1 MPVTR
6 WSFAGDVMRSFL
18 LGAAA
23 LAVAAVLVACNTG
36 NGVVTVASTQS
47 NLRVVNLIPNA
58 GAPILTTIDDNS
70 FLTAA
75 LPFES
80 LSQYQ
85 TIQAGAHTLRAFV
98 TGAPSN
104 IIATT
109 VATIGEANY
118 TYIIFG
124 PITNPVARIYDD
136 TFLDSG
142 AGSFNLR
149 VINAAAGIGAVDI
162 YLTAP
167 GANLDLVS
175 PSVGGIDYNNLA
187 SGFASLPIGN
197 LQLRITP
204 AGSKNV
210 IYDSLPV
217 NYQERAA
224 YEIVLYSRGSSTLPN
239 VMLLTIDNP
248 GTGIVID
255 NLLAQFKV
263 VNASLVSSPLNVF
276 FDGAL
281 KLSNIPVAGATG
293 YQRTTKGAHTLT
305 VEATATPGATL
316 LTYTPALTAATDASV
331 VLEGTAGSLQALLL
345 QDNNLPPGPGNARV
359 RVVNTSPDLLSID
372 VFVNFSKQISGLPQN
387 SGAFSLELTADA
399 VTGTTYQFS
408 FNVAGTSQTLLT
420 VPSVA
425 LVAGKAYTL
434 YVVGPSSTLQA
445 GLTQDN

>member
-1 MPVTR
+1 
-6 WSFAGDVMRSFL
+6 MRSFL
-18 LGAAA
+18 ISAAA
-23 LAVAAVLVACNTG
+23 LAFGVLLAGCNTG

-58 GAPILTTIDDNS
+58 SGPIVTTLDDNF
-70 FLTAA
+70 FLTPPI
-75 LPFES
+75 PFQS
-80 LSQYQ
+80 LSAYQ
-85 TIQAGAHTLRAFV
+85 IIEAGTHTLEAFV

-104 IIATT
+104 LIATT
-109 VATIGEANY
+109 VVAIGEANY
-118 TYIIFG
+118 TYILFG
-124 PITNPVARIYDD
+124 PITNPVGRIVDD

-167 GANLDLVS
+167 GASLDLVS
-175 PSVGGIDYNNLA
+175 PSVAGIDYNNL

-197 LQLRITP
+197 LQLRITR
-204 AGSKNV
+204 AGSKSV
-210 IYDSLPV
+210 IYDSVPF

-224 YEIVLYSRGSSTLPN
+224 YEIVVYSRGSGTLPN
-239 VMLLTIDNP
+239 VMLLAIDSAGS
-248 GTGIVID
+248 GTVVD
-255 NLLAQFKV
+255 SLLAQFKV
-263 VNASLVSSPLNVF
+263 INASLVTSPLNVF
-276 FDGAL
+276 FDGVL
-281 KLSNIPVAGATG
+281 RLSNIPVAGATG

-316 LTYTPALTAATDASV
+316 LTYTPTLTAATDSSV
-331 VLEGTAGSLQALLL
+331 VLEGTAGAMQALLL

-359 RVVNTSPDLLSID
+359 RVVNTSPDLPAID

-408 FNVAGTSQTLLT
+408 FNVACTSQTLLT
-420 VPSVA
+420 VPA
-425 LVAGKAYTL
+425 LSLVGGKTYTL
-434 YVVGPSSTLQA
+434 YVVGPSNALQA

>member
-1 MPVTR
+1 
-6 WSFAGDVMRSFL
+6 MRSFL
-18 LGAAA
+18 IRAAA
-23 LAVAAVLVACNTG
+23 LAFGVLLAGCNTG

-58 GAPILTTIDDNS
+58 SGPIVTTLDDNS
-70 FLTAA
+70 FLTPPI
-75 LPFES
+75 PFQS
-80 LSQYQ
+80 LSPYQ
-85 TIQAGAHTLRAFV
+85 IIEAGTHTLEAFV

-104 IIATT
+104 LIATT
-109 VATIGEANY
+109 VVAIGEANY
-118 TYIIFG
+118 TYILFG
-124 PITNPVARIYDD
+124 PITNPVGRIVDD

-149 VINAAAGIGAVDI
+149 VINAAAGIGAVDV

-167 GANLDLVS
+167 GASLDLVS
-175 PSVGGIDYNNLA
+175 PSVAGIDYNNL

-204 AGSKNV
+204 AGSKSV
-210 IYDSLPV
+210 IYDSVPF

-224 YEIVLYSRGSSTLPN
+224 YEIVVYSRGSGTLPN
-239 VMLLTIDNP
+239 AMLLAIDSAGS
-248 GTGIVID
+248 GTVVD
-255 NLLAQFKV
+255 SLLAQFKV
-263 VNASLVSSPLNVF
+263 INASLVTSPLNVF

-316 LTYTPALTAATDASV
+316 LTYTPTLTAATDSSV
-331 VLEGTAGSLQALLL
+331 VLEGTAGAMQALLL

-359 RVVNTSPDLLSID
+359 RVVNTSPDLPAID

-420 VPSVA
+420 VPA
-425 LVAGKAYTL
+425 LSLVGGKTYTL
-434 YVVGPSSTLQA
+434 YVVGPSNALQA

>member
-1 MPVTR
+1 
-6 WSFAGDVMRSFL
+6 MRSFL
-18 LGAAA
+18 ISAAA
-23 LAVAAVLVACNTG
+23 LAFGVLLAGCNTG

-58 GAPILTTIDDNS
+58 SGPIVTTLDDNS
-70 FLTAA
+70 FLTPPI
-75 LPFES
+75 PFQS
-80 LSQYQ
+80 LSPYQ
-85 TIQAGAHTLRAFV
+85 IIEAGTHTLEAFV

-104 IIATT
+104 LIATT
-109 VATIGEANY
+109 VVAIGEANY
-118 TYIIFG
+118 TYILFG
-124 PITNPVARIYDD
+124 PITNPVGRIVDD

-167 GANLDLVS
+167 GASLDLVS
-175 PSVGGIDYNNLA
+175 PSVAGIDYNNL

-197 LQLRITP
+197 LQLRITR
-204 AGSKNV
+204 AGSKSV
-210 IYDSLPV
+210 IYDSVPF

-224 YEIVLYSRGSSTLPN
+224 YEIVVYSRGSGTLPN
-239 VMLLTIDNP
+239 VMLLAIDSAGS
-248 GTGIVID
+248 GTVVD
-255 NLLAQFKV
+255 SLLAQFKV
-263 VNASLVSSPLNVF
+263 INASLVTSPLNVF
-276 FDGAL
+276 FDGVL
-281 KLSNIPVAGATG
+281 RLSNIPVAGATG

-316 LTYTPALTAATDASV
+316 LTYTPTLTAATDSSV
-331 VLEGTAGSLQALLL
+331 VLEGTAGAMQALLL

-359 RVVNTSPDLLSID
+359 RVVNTSPDLPAID

-420 VPSVA
+420 VPA
-425 LVAGKAYTL
+425 LSRVGGKTYTL
-434 YVVGPSSTLQA
+434 YVVGPSNALQA

>member
-1 MPVTR
+1 
-6 WSFAGDVMRSFL
+6 MRSFL
-18 LGAAA
+18 ISAAA
-23 LAVAAVLVACNTG
+23 LAFGVLLAGCNTG

-58 GAPILTTIDDNS
+58 SGPIVTTLDDNS
-70 FLTAA
+70 FLTPPI
-75 LPFES
+75 PFQS
-80 LSQYQ
+80 LSPYQ
-85 TIQAGAHTLRAFV
+85 IIEAGTHTLEAFV

-104 IIATT
+104 LIATT
-109 VATIGEANY
+109 VVAIGEANY
-118 TYIIFG
+118 TYILFG
-124 PITNPVARIYDD
+124 PITNPVGRIVDD

-167 GANLDLVS
+167 GASLDLVS
-175 PSVGGIDYNNLA
+175 PSVAGIDYNNL

-197 LQLRITP
+197 LQLRITR
-204 AGSKNV
+204 AGSKSV
-210 IYDSLPV
+210 IYDSVPF

-224 YEIVLYSRGSSTLPN
+224 YEIVVYSRGSGTLPN
-239 VMLLTIDNP
+239 VMLLAIDSAGS
-248 GTGIVID
+248 GTVVD
-255 NLLAQFKV
+255 SLLAQFKV
-263 VNASLVSSPLNVF
+263 INASLVTSPLNVF
-276 FDGAL
+276 FDGVL
-281 KLSNIPVAGATG
+281 RLSNIPVAGATG

-316 LTYTPALTAATDASV
+316 LTYTPTLTAATDSSV
-331 VLEGTAGSLQALLL
+331 VLEGTAGAMQALLL

-359 RVVNTSPDLLSID
+359 RVVNTSPDLPAID

-420 VPSVA
+420 VPA
-425 LVAGKAYTL
+425 LSLVGGKTYTL
-434 YVVGPSSTLQA
+434 YVVGPSNALQA

>member
-1 MPVTR
+1 
-6 WSFAGDVMRSFL
+6 MRLLL

-23 LAVAAVLVACNTG
+23 LAFSVLLAGCNTG

-58 GAPILTTIDDNS
+58 SGPIVTTIDDNS
-70 FLTAA
+70 FLTPPI
-75 LPFES
+75 PFQS
-80 LSQYQ
+80 LSPYQ
-85 TIQAGAHTLRAFV
+85 IIKAGTHTLEAFV
-98 TGAPSN
+98 AGAPSN
-104 IIATT
+104 LIATT

-118 TYIIFG
+118 TYILFG
-124 PITNPVARIYDD
+124 PITNPVARIVDD

-149 VINAAAGIGAVDI
+149 VINAAAGVGAVDV

-167 GANLDLVS
+167 GANLDLVA
-175 PSVGGIDYNNLA
+175 PSVAAIDYNNL

-204 AGSKNV
+204 AGSKSV
-210 IYDSLPV
+210 IYDSVPF

-224 YEIVLYSRGSSTLPN
+224 YEIVVYSRGSGTLVN
-239 VMLLTIDNP
+239 AMLLSIDSTGS
-248 GTGIVID
+248 GTVVD
-255 NLLAQFKV
+255 SLLAQFKV
-263 VNASLVSSPLNVF
+263 INASLVTSPLNVF

-316 LTYTPALTAATDASV
+316 LTYTPTLTAAMDNSI
-331 VLEGTAGSLQALLL
+331 VLEGTAGAMQALLL
-345 QDNNLPPGPGNARV
+345 QDNNLPPGAGNARV
-359 RVVNTSPDLLSID
+359 RVVNTSPDLPAVD
-372 VFVNFSKQISGLPQN
+372 VFVNFSKQISALPQN
-387 SGAFSLELTADA
+387 SGAFSLELAADA

-420 VPSVA
+420 VPAIS
-425 LVAGKAYTL
+425 LVGGKTYTL
-434 YVVGPSSTLQA
+434 YLVGPSNALQP